1 MSQEEKA
8 TLIADNQSLSMQ
20 VQELFLETEKLREDL
35 KLFNSAKETLPL
47 DYPNAVEL
55 INT

>member
-1 MSQEEKA
+1 
-8 TLIADNQSLSMQ
+8 MQ

-47 DYPNAVEL
+47 DYPNAMEL